1 MIGHVHLQVGD
12 TTTAHKFYV
21 DALGFEATLSMRGA
35 LFVSAG
41 GYHHHMAMDTW
52 NSAGAGPRVPALG
65 LGVVDLVLPEVED
78 LEALKDRLKSAPVQG
93 LR

>member
-1 MIGHVHLQVGD
+1 MVGHVHLQVGD

-21 DALGFEATLSMRGA
+21 DALGFEVTLSMRGA

-41 GYHHHMAMDTW
+41 GHHHMAMDTW